1 MLPKDSSYKNFSG
14 ASVDVTYHSLG
25 LTEKSI
31 YILVLL
37 FPASTS
43 HDMNFFFC
51 VLGSF
56 YPLCVRSPLDTL
68 ESGVLFHI
76 WWLSIHLLVLH
87 DKSTMES
94 SVVSSL
100 PDVYLHPHARKHG
113 VERSTMKHSSNLRS
127 PFMWVILLIIHHQ
140 LSYLRENWN
149 RTWTAKPLGSNV
161 LATPGW
167 AGGCQI
173 SWDSWSS
180 FFKWVLPRMLP

>member
-1 MLPKDSSYKNFSG
+1 MSNVINPLDYWLNT
-14 ASVDVTYHSLG
+14 DVCYPVMWTIMF
-25 LTEKSI
+25 K
-31 YILVLL
+31 
-37 FPASTS
+37 P
-43 HDMNFFFC
+43 FFFFVC

-127 PFMWVILLIIHHQ
+127 PHMWVILLIIHHQ
-140 LSYLRENWN
+140 LSYLRENW
-149 RTWTAKPLGSNV
+149 PLMDMRFRLG
-161 LATPGW
+161 LT
-167 AGGCQI
+167 
-173 SWDSWSS
+173 
-180 FFKWVLPRMLP
+180 FFRDADPHKSYGENLLVYHPWKIEQP